1 MASGEKRC
9 RVAVEGLLPKGFGLS
24 RAEVKAAAEAFAER
38 SRARMVC
45 GQAGR
50 MTLPVWHE
58 VIVHLVDDAGS
69 DAVHRAI
76 MGLAGVT
83 DVVTQ
88 AYDAIPPESP
98 GLFGELFVNVDQA
111 MRAAPKRKGWSAA
124 KELLLYVAHG
134 MDHLSGAD
142 DMDDA
147 GYRTMRRRELG
158 WLRELK

>member
-1 MASGEKRC
+1 MSIYAIIRYMKNRC
-9 RVAVEGLLPKGFGLS
+9 HIAVDGRIPKGFGLS
-24 RAEVKAAAEAFAER
+24 RAEVKAAAAAFAR
-38 SRARMVC
+38 KSRARV
-45 GQAGR
+45 GS
-50 MTLPVWHE
+50 PNWHE
-58 VIVHLVDDAGS
+58 VTVHLVDDAGS
-69 DAVHRAI
+69 NYVHHAI
-76 MGLAGVT
+76 MGVEGAT

-111 MRAAPKRKGWSAA
+111 LRAAPKRKGWSAA

-147 GYRTMRRRELG
+147 GYRAMRRRELG